1 MSRSFTSIATLTEAI
16 ARTLEDYQVDPKEI
30 FQSVGLPPEPF
41 RNPDGRIGKEY
52 MEALWEVGQKATGN
66 PCIGFE
72 VGFRFHA
79 TNLHAVGYSWLASA
93 TLREALER
101 LVRYQRLIS
110 TAAEFEL
117 TDMGDVVQLQIDPSP
132 GIDLG
137 DDTAFTAITQM
148 MRDLTHPDYRPV
160 SVHMMR
166 PEPPCA
172 AQLRRY
178 FQCPVEYDADLD
190 KMLFTAESLDE
201 PLSRNN
207 PALAQASEEVA
218 REYLANMDKKDAV
231 ARARVAIIEHLPD
244 GEPSRKEVAGE
255 LAMSERTL
263 ARRLSDRD
271 YTFSSL
277 VDEVRSQLAKEY
289 LRQSRFSVTDVAF
302 LLGFSDQSNFA
313 RAFKRWTQE
322 SPSEFRARALG

>member
-1 MSRSFTSIATLTEAI
+1 VSRSFTSIATLTEAI
-16 ARTLEDYQVDPKEI
+16 ARTLEDYQIDSKEV
-30 FQSVGLPPEPF
+30 FVSHDLPPEPF
-41 RNPDGRIGKEY
+41 KDPDARVSKDTMDKIWTVAE
-52 MEALWEVGQKATGN
+52 EATRN

-72 VGFRFHA
+72 TGYRFHA

-93 TLREALER
+93 TLREAMER
-101 LVRYQRLIS
+101 LIRYQRLIS
-110 TAAEFEL
+110 TAAEMDL
-117 TDMGDVVQLQIDPSP
+117 TDMDDKVQLQIDPSP

-137 DDTAFTAITQM
+137 DDAAFTAVIQM
-148 MRDLTHPDYRPV
+148 VRDMTHPEFRPV

-172 AQLRRY
+172 PELARF
-178 FQCPVEYDADLD
+178 FQCPVEYEADLD
-190 KMLFTAESLDE
+190 KIMFTAESLDE
-201 PLSRNN
+201 PLRRNN

-244 GEPSRKEVAGE
+244 GEPSRKEVASE

-277 VDEVRSQLAKEY
+277 VDEVRGQLAKEY
-289 LRQSRFSVTDVAF
+289 LRQARFSVTDVAF

-313 RAFKRWTQE
+313 RAFKRWTEE
-322 SPSEFRARALG
+322 SPTEFRARAIG

>member
-1 MSRSFTSIATLTEAI
+1 MSRSFTSIATLTEAV
-16 ARTLEDYQVDPKEI
+16 ARTLEEFQIDSKELFVSLGEAREPYKDPD
-30 FQSVGLPPEPF
+30 S
-41 RNPDGRIGKEY
+41 RISKDK
-52 MEALWEVGQKATGN
+52 MEEFWEAAEEATSN

-72 VGFRFHA
+72 VGYRFHA

-110 TAAEFEL
+110 TAAEFDL
-117 TDMGDVVQLQIDPSP
+117 TEIDDSVVLQIDPSP

-137 DDTAFTAITQM
+137 DDCAFTAITQM
-148 MRDLTHPDYRPV
+148 IRDLTHPDFHPV
-160 SVHMMR
+160 SIHMMR
-166 PEPPCA
+166 PEPECA
-172 AQLRRY
+172 AKLKRY
-178 FQCPVEYDADLD
+178 FQCPVEYEADLD
-190 KMLFTAESLDE
+190 KMIFTVASVDE
-201 PLSRNN
+201 PLTRNN

-231 ARARVAIIEHLPD
+231 ARARVAIIDHLPD
-244 GEPSRKEVAGE
+244 GEPSRKEVASE

-277 VDEVRSQLAKEY
+277 VDEVRGQLAKEY

-313 RAFKRWTQE
+313 RAFKRWTTE
-322 SPSEFRARALG
+322 SPTEFRARAIG

>member
-1 MSRSFTSIATLTEAI
+1 MSRSFTSIATLTEVI
-16 ARTLEDYQVDPKEI
+16 ARTLESYQVDTKEM
-30 FQSVGLPPEPF
+30 FTAMNLPPEPF
-41 RNPDGRIGKEY
+41 KNPDARIGKDL
-52 MEALWEVGQKATGN
+52 MEEIWCEAERLTGN

-72 VGFRFHA
+72 VGRNFHA
-79 TNLHAVGYSWLASA
+79 TNIHAVGYSWLASA
-93 TLREALER
+93 TLREAMER

-110 TAAEFEL
+110 TAAEMDMKDSDAGFE
-117 TDMGDVVQLQIDPSP
+117 LQIDPSP

-137 DDTAFTAITQM
+137 DDAAFTAVIQM
-148 MRDLTHPDYRPV
+148 CRDLTYQEFKSLSID
-160 SVHMMR
+160 MMR

-172 AQLRRY
+172 RKLADY
-178 FQCPVEYDADLD
+178 FQCPVRYEADLD
-190 KMLFTAESLDE
+190 RITFDSESIDE
-201 PLSRNN
+201 QLTRHN
-207 PALAQASEEVA
+207 PAVAQASEEVA

-231 ARARVAIIEHLPD
+231 ARARVTIIDHLPD
-244 GEPSRKEVAGE
+244 GEPSRKEVASE

-277 VDEVRSQLAKEY
+277 VDEVRGQLAKEY

-313 RAFKRWTQE
+313 RAFKRWTTE
-322 SPSEFRARALG
+322 SPTEFRGRAIG

>member
-1 MSRSFTSIATLTEAI
+1 MSRSFTSIATLTEVI
-16 ARTLEDYQVDPKEI
+16 ARTLESYQIDTRKMFE
-30 FQSVGLPPEPF
+30 SMDLPPEPYK
-41 RNPDGRIGKEY
+41 NPDGRISKEN
-52 MEALWEVGQKATGN
+52 MEQIWVEAERLTQN

-72 VGFRFHA
+72 VGWNFHT
-79 TNLHAVGYSWLASA
+79 TNIHAVGYSWLASS
-93 TLREALER
+93 TLREAMER

-110 TAAEFEL
+110 TAAE
-117 TDMGDVVQLQIDPSP
+117 MDVAESSEGFLLQIDPSP

-137 DDTAFTAITQM
+137 DDAAFTAVIQM
-148 MRDLTHPDYRPV
+148 CRDLTHPEFQAR
-160 SVHMMR
+160 SIHMMR

-172 AQLRRY
+172 RSLADY
-178 FQCPVEYDADLD
+178 FQCPVEYEADLD
-190 KMLFTAESLDE
+190 KIVFSVASVDEQLD
-201 PLSRNN
+201 RHN

-218 REYLANMDKKDAV
+218 REYLANMDKRDVV
-231 ARARVAIIEHLPD
+231 ARARVTIIDQLPD
-244 GEPSRKEVAGE
+244 GEPSRREVASE

-277 VDEVRSQLAKEY
+277 VDEVRGQLAKEY

-313 RAFKRWTQE
+313 RAFKRWTDE
-322 SPSEFRARALG
+322 SPSEFRSRALA